1 MSQTSKATSLPADP
15 LIGHALGGKYVIKRL
30 IGRGGVGLVY
40 LADQLDVD
48 REVVVKVLSPNW
60 ADDDEALARFER
72 EARRLSG
79 LKHPNI
85 VTMLDFGKEGRR
97 AYLVMEYL
105 QGELLSEYV
114 ERQGRLTL
122 EEFVPIAAQILKGIG
137 HTHSREMM
145 VRDIKPAN
153 IMLCVR
159 KGRANFVKI
168 LDFGLAKLTKGE
180 QAITEEHVMGTVGY
194 LSPEQIRGDEIDL
207 RVDVYALGV
216 LFYYMLSGHLPFEG
230 DNNATVFY
238 KTINEPPRRLSEIL
252 PEGHDIPDGLIDL
265 IHGCLEKDREDRP
278 ANADEIVEGLID
290 VVPAAMFRLP
300 RAETQRSG
308 VPTPMPAG
316 HGNTGMMELLG
327 TDVSPSSRHS
337 VDSGLMAAIPAANV
351 GAGMGAGAARP
362 TGQLTPMPGESP
374 LQVPT
379 GVHTGVHTGMQPAA
393 GRSPVLLLAILLV
406 AVLGVGVGVW
416 VMATKDDAKPNEVAA
431 GGGAAGTAAVGTPAP
446 VAEVDPKVV
455 EAALAEADRLIGESK
470 FDEATAKLDEVR
482 GLTQAL
488 PTLAGRIERAD
499 QKIAIG
505 RLMAAGSKFESEDKR
520 DAATEAYRDAL
531 ELDPSYL
538 PAREALARLDVDA
551 GPMPAGAEE
560 VVFGQVAID
569 SRPSGAKI
577 YIDGNPAG
585 TTPFEG
591 KLRVG
596 DHQVRIIARGYYVY
610 NESYTVQAAD
620 NVPMK
625 VDLKG
630 RGRGGKPG
638 KGDEEEGE
646 LEEPATEPATTKPEP
661 KTDKPKSNPFLPTK
675 PTKNG
680 DEPKEPTEE
689 PKKKPGGSPFLPTKD

>member
-1 MSQTSKATSLPADP
+1 MSQTSKALHPPADP
-15 LIGHALGGKYVIKRL
+15 LIGHALAGKYVIKRL

-105 QGELLSEYV
+105 QGEPLSAYV

-153 IMLCVR
+153 IMLCIR

-168 LDFGLAKLTKGE
+168 LDFGLAKLTRGE

-238 KTINEPPRRLSEIL
+238 KTINEPPRRLTELL
-252 PEGHDIPDGLIDL
+252 PEGHDIPAGLVDL
-265 IHGCLEKDREDRP
+265 IHGCLEKDRDDRP

-300 RAETQRSG
+300 RAETQRHG
-308 VPTPMPAG
+308 VPAPLPPG

-327 TDVSPSSRHS
+327 TEVSPSARYS
-337 VDSGLMAAIPAANV
+337 VDSGLHPAELGSRPAT
-351 GAGMGAGAARP
+351 ARSP
-362 TGQLTPMPGESP
+362 SQVTRIESGESDESGESGP
-374 LQVPT
+374 LPVQT
-379 GVHTGVHTGMQPAA
+379 GTHTGMHGPMHPAPSGRTAMILVAGALLAVFGGGLAVWMMMDKSREGTELASTISPAA
-393 GRSPVLLLAILLV
+393 
-406 AVLGVGVGVW
+406 
-416 VMATKDDAKPNEVAA
+416 
-431 GGGAAGTAAVGTPAP
+431 AAVGAPAP
-446 VAEVDPKVV
+446 VAEVDPKLV
-455 EAALAEADRLIGESK
+455 EAALVEADRLIGEARL
-470 FDEATAKLDEVR
+470 DEATAKLDEVR

-499 QKIAIG
+499 QRIATL
-505 RLMAAGSKFESEDKR
+505 RLMAAGSTFEEQDKR
-520 DAATEAYRDAL
+520 DAAAEAYRDAL
-531 ELDPSYL
+531 ELDPAYL
-538 PAREALARLDVDA
+538 PAREALARLDIDA
-551 GPMPAGAEE
+551 GPLPAGEE
-560 VVFGQVAID
+560 GVVFGQVNID
-569 SRPSGAKI
+569 SKPSGAKI

-591 KLRVG
+591 KLKVG
-596 DHQVRIIARGYYVY
+596 DHQLRIVARGYYVY
-610 NESYTVQAAD
+610 NESYGVKAED
-620 NVPMK
+620 NVPMS
-625 VDLKG
+625 VSLKG
-630 RGRGGKPG
+630 RGRGGRPG
-638 KGDEEEGE
+638 KGDED
-646 LEEPATEPATTKPEP
+646 EPDPKPAPDPKPDTK
-661 KTDKPKSNPFLPTK
+661 TGKPSDSGKRNPFLPTK
-675 PTKNG
+675 KGDG
-680 DEPKEPTEE
+680 DEPPPEE
-689 PKKKPGGSPFLPTKD
+689 KKKPSGPFLPTKD